1 MSSIR
6 NFVLA
11 AAIAAGGFGLAGSAL
26 AQSAK
31 APAAKSNNWLLD
43 AKDDK
48 ERFRRIEEMF
58 GGFSSAMIVV
68 GERFDRTY
76 DAIVDGNYDLANYH
90 WSRVKDVIEAGYL
103 RRPGREANAVH
114 LFLKGPWQPL
124 AEALATKDGARIK
137 PAFLSARAACQGC
150 HIAEGVPF
158 MNDQPRF
165 RRTAQFPEQ

>member
-1 MSSIR
+1 MPSIKY
-6 NFVLA
+6 FILA
-11 AAIAAGGFGLAGSAL
+11 AVFAAGGLGAAEQAL
-26 AQSAK
+26 AQAQK
-31 APAAKSNNWLLD
+31 QAAPKSNNWLLD

-68 GERFDRTY
+68 GERFDRTF

-90 WSRVKDVIEAGYL
+90 WNKVKDVIEAGYL

-124 AEALATKDGARIK
+124 SEALAAKDGAKIK

-165 RRTAQFPEQ
+165 RRTAQFPE